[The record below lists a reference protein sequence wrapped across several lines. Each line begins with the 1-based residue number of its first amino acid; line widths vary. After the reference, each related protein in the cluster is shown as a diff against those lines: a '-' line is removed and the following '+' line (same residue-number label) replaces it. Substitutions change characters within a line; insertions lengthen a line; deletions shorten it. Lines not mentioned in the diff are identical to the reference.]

1 MSSEN
6 STKRNVIVKI
16 ALFVL
21 FAVFYAGYRYN
32 YFYEETVDGAF
43 FRTVIFK
50 ALSSACFVF
59 FAVWNFFASKEK
71 SAGFKRYSIKIILA
85 LVFSL
90 VADVFIKYNI
100 VTGILG
106 FLLAQICFFLAFT
119 EFKKPSLKYAL
130 LVFAVVCAILIF
142 DWFCPLIALEK
153 LFVPLA
159 AYSVF
164 VVGSALKSV
173 DALSFKNTK
182 GRLVVTAGVL
192 FLISD
197 FSLQFSVHEVCKLS
211 WAGDQIMNN
220 FSNVTY
226 YAAQLLFAHSLSQ
239 DFFEVDNI

>member
-1 MSSEN
+1 MN
-6 STKRNVIVKI
+6 SRKANFAIKVAV
-16 ALFVL
+16 FVL

-50 ALSSACFVF
+50 ALSSSCFVF
-59 FAVWNFFASKEK
+59 LAAWNFFADKEK
-71 SAGFKRYSIKIILA
+71 SAGFKRYSIKILLA
-85 LVFSL
+85 LFFSL

-100 VTGILG
+100 VAGILG

-130 LVFAVVCAILIF
+130 LVFAVVCAILFF
-142 DWFCPLIALEK
+142 DWLCPLIALEN

-173 DALSFKNTK
+173 DALSFKNKT

-226 YAAQLLFAHSLSQ
+226 YAAQFLFAHSLSK
-239 DFFEVDNI
+239 DFFGKEA

>member
-1 MSSEN
+1 MN
-6 STKRNVIVKI
+6 LARRNVVVKI
-16 ALFVL
+16 AVFVL
-21 FAVFYAGYRYN
+21 FAIFYAGYRYN
-32 YFYEETVDGAF
+32 YFYAESIDGAF

-59 FAVWNFFASKEK
+59 LAVWNFFTNKEK
-71 SAGFKRYSIKIILA
+71 TAGYKRYSIKILFA
-85 LVFSL
+85 LFFSL
-90 VADVFIKYNI
+90 AADVFIKYNI
-100 VTGILG
+100 VAGILG

-119 EFKKPSLKYAL
+119 EFKKPTLKYLL
-130 LVFAVVCAILIF
+130 LVLAVVCAILVF

-153 LFVPLA
+153 LFVPPA
-159 AYSVF
+159 VYSVF

-173 DALSFKNTK
+173 DAVSFKNK
-182 GRLVVTAGVL
+182 MAYLVVVAGVL

-226 YAAQLLFAHSLSQ
+226 YAAQFLFAHSLGK

>member
-1 MSSEN
+1 MN
-6 STKRNVIVKI
+6 LARRNVVVKI
-16 ALFVL
+16 AVFVL
-21 FAVFYAGYRYN
+21 FAIFYAGYRYN
-32 YFYEETVDGAF
+32 YFYAESIDGAF

-59 FAVWNFFASKEK
+59 FAVWNFFTNKEK
-71 SAGFKRYSIKIILA
+71 TAGYKRYSIKILFA
-85 LVFSL
+85 LFFSL
-90 VADVFIKYNI
+90 AADVFIKYNI
-100 VTGILG
+100 VAGILG

-119 EFKKPSLKYAL
+119 EFKKPTLKYML
-130 LVFAVVCAILIF
+130 LVLAVVCAILVF

-153 LFVPLA
+153 LFVPPA
-159 AYSVF
+159 VYSVF

-173 DALSFKNTK
+173 DAVSFKNK
-182 GRLVVTAGVL
+182 MAYLVVVAGVL

-226 YAAQLLFAHSLSQ
+226 YAAQFLFAHSLGK

>member
-119 EFKKPSLKYAL
+119 EFKKPSLK
-130 LVFAVVCAILIF
+130 
-142 DWFCPLIALEK
+142 
-153 LFVPLA
+153 
-159 AYSVF
+159 
-164 VVGSALKSV
+164 
-173 DALSFKNTK
+173 
-182 GRLVVTAGVL
+182 
-192 FLISD
+192 
-197 FSLQFSVHEVCKLS
+197 
-211 WAGDQIMNN
+211 
-220 FSNVTY
+220 
-226 YAAQLLFAHSLSQ
+226 
-239 DFFEVDNI
+239 